1 VQADF
6 EVIDQRTVAHE
17 DILCI
22 EKRIGTWLSA
32 YAKAINERY
41 HRHRSLFQRH
51 TKAKII
57 HEESYFLLLGACCSL
72 HLNCHSD
79 PPVGGEESGF
89 EVTVEFTDFSLRSK

>member
-1 VQADF
+1 
-6 EVIDQRTVAHE
+6 
-17 DILCI
+17 
-22 EKRIGTWLSA
+22 
-32 YAKAINERY
+32 
-41 HRHRSLFQRH
+41 LFQRH